1 MTDMKMKDGE
11 RTVTLPLDMLEMK
24 GFDLLRIDNREGVIC
39 RLGRGHCV
47 FLYCSSLLESGQ

>member
-1 MTDMKMKDGE
+1 MKMKAGE